1 MIRFL
6 GFLSEMCSFLVLGM
20 ISFNI
25 HPFDIDKRALLLFVF
40 IVYLS
45 RYAAVTGVMDTVVKW
60 MEPHRTLL
68 THNHVTVFSMVYM

>member
-25 HPFDIDKRALLLFVF
+25 HPFDIDKQALLLFV
-40 IVYLS
+40 IVVYLC
-45 RYAAVTGVMDTVVKW
+45 RYAAVTGVMDTFVKW
-60 MEPHRTLL
+60 LEPHRALL
-68 THNHVTVFSMVYM
+68 THNHVTVCSVIHL